1 VGPVRIPQK
10 RARICYAELVVVHPM
25 GSAGH
30 VVDSGACSVRNVDL
44 VFFMLGA
51 DRFRFHKKRDGTRY
65 DELVFL
71 HPMGSPGQIVHSSAS
86 GGGEMSTH
94 YFSYSGGTGTT
105 LPMLFNIADLKPG

>member
-10 RARICYAELVVVHPM
+10 RARICYAELVVVHPV

-30 VVDSGACSVRNVDL
+30 VVDSGACGVRNVDL

-71 HPMGSPGQIVHSSAS
+71 HPMGSAGQIVHSSAS
-86 GGGEMSTH
+86 GGGVKCRHTIFH
-94 YFSYSGGTGTT
+94 TQVGLVLLCLCCLT
-105 LPMLFNIADLKPG
+105 